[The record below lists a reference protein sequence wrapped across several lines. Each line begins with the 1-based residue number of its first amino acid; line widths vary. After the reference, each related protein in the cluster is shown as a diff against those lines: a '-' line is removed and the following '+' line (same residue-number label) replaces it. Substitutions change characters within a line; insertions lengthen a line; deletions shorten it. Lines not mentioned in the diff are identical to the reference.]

1 MAITAITDIKASLE
15 SELEAEL
22 TGFTKLS
29 YVEDVAK
36 NTFRK
41 TGTKDCYGI
50 RALGAS
56 QLPGVT
62 KTVTLNQEFEVILT
76 KGYTQSTVSDTSQV
90 TDSLDLRAE
99 FLGLYKRYVNDKG
112 GLPGTIL
119 NITDLILAEPE
130 YLEDD
135 KVVVQ
140 RATMNIQYRYS
151 LI

>member
-1 MAITAITDIKASLE
+1 MVVTAIADIIASLE
-15 SELEAEL
+15 SELQVEL
-22 TGFTKLS
+22 PS
-29 YVEDVAK
+29 YVKLAYIEDVAK

-50 RALGAS
+50 RALEAD

-62 KTVTLNQEFEVILT
+62 KTITLNQEFEVILT
-76 KGYTQSTVSDTSQV
+76 SGYTQSTISDASQIS
-90 TDSLDLRAE
+90 DSLDLRAN
-99 FLGLYKRYVNDKG
+99 FLGLYKRYVNGKG

-119 NITDLILAEPE
+119 NITDLILQDPE
-130 YLEDD
+130 YLDDD

-140 RATMNIQYRYS
+140 RAKMNIQYRYS